1 MNRIRTTIL
10 TFFLFF
16 VDSDGT
22 ESTVERLRVKY
33 SNAILTSHLNEYRE
47 IVTKQAKSFYK
58 KIANK
63 TLMSIVLASSSKKPK
78 NTEIH
83 GHALFQNIETRHEEA

>member
-1 MNRIRTTIL
+1 MGQRAQL
-10 TFFLFF
+10 
-16 VDSDGT
+16 
-22 ESTVERLRVKY
+22 ERLRVKY

-83 GHALFQNIETRHEEA
+83 GNVLFPDIETGQEEA

>member
-1 MNRIRTTIL
+1 M
-10 TFFLFF
+10 
-16 VDSDGT
+16 
-22 ESTVERLRVKY
+22 
-33 SNAILTSHLNEYRE
+33 NEYKE
-47 IVTKQAKSFYK
+47 IEPKRAKGFYK

-83 GHALFQNIETRHEEA
+83 GNVIFSDIETEHEEA